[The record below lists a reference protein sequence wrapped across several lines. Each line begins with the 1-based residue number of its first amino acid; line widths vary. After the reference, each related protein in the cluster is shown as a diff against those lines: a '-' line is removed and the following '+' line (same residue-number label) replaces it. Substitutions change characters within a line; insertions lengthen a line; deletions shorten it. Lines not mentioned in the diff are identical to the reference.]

1 MKAEM
6 EVMCL
11 PAKEGQRLPA
21 NHQTLGEDCEQIF
34 LQSLQKEP
42 TLDTLISDLW
52 ASELWED
59 NFLLFKPPN
68 L

>member
-6 EVMCL
+6 EVICL

-52 ASELWED
+52 ASEL
-59 NFLLFKPPN
+59 
-68 L
+68 